1 MVRVSLGVPS
11 PGCRFEK
18 KARAVAI
25 LDLYRAGT
33 RTMIILFNPRAT
45 KPRNRRFPLS
55 IMALAAV
62 LEGREEY
69 QIVDG
74 NVDENPT
81 QTILDLIRDNDVE
94 LLGVTVMPGPQMA
107 SAMTSCQ
114 EIRRQCPK
122 VPIVWGGYF
131 PSTYSDASLNA
142 RYVDYVVRGQ
152 GEDTLLELIAALRG
166 QRSLDGILGLSYK
179 DFFGLH
185 RHNPERLMKGP
196 DLFPWSPFHRVPVEK
211 YLRPSFFGRRTA
223 AHHASMGCP
232 FRCSFCGVHAL
243 YGNRELA
250 ESPERTEAIL
260 RHLKTRYGA
269 DSVQFYDMNFF
280 LKESHAREL
289 VDRLAALGLRWWCEA
304 RIDTFNRYSDA
315 TLEAIRRAGCAM
327 IFFGAESG
335 SDWVLKEMQKDITT
349 EQTLSVARRIRQ
361 FGIIPEFSFV
371 IGNPRDPERDT
382 RETLEFIR
390 KVKRINRQSEIIIY
404 HYTPVPQRT
413 AMYGNVDGQM
423 FFPSTPEEWASKP
436 WMDFTL
442 RIDPN
447 TPWQKR
453 KTKKLID
460 NFEVVINSRWPTVQ
474 DIRAPRWGR
483 VLLKTLGSWRYA
495 LRAYAFPKELRW
507 AQQFITLRKPKQ
519 ESL

>member
-1 MVRVSLGVPS
+1 LPALDRRAEAP
-11 PGCRFEK
+11 
-18 KARAVAI
+18 ARAI
-25 LDLYRAGT
+25 SFLHLYRSGEDE
-33 RTMIILFNPRAT
+33 MIILFNPRAT

-55 IMALAAV
+55 VMALAAV

-74 NVDENPT
+74 NLDENPT
-81 QTILDLIRDNDVE
+81 ETISDLIRRNNVE
-94 LLGVTVMPGPQMA
+94 LLGVSVMPGPQMA
-107 SAMTSCQ
+107 SAIVSCK
-114 EIRRQCPK
+114 EIRNQYPK
-122 VPIVWGGYF
+122 LPIVWGGYF
-131 PSTYSDASLNA
+131 PSTYADASLNA
-142 RYVDYVVRGQ
+142 KYVDYVVRGQ
-152 GEDTLLELIAALRG
+152 GEHTLLELLEAIREKRG
-166 QRSLDGILGLSYK
+166 FDKILGLSYK
-179 DFFGLH
+179 DIFGLH
-185 RHNPERLMKGP
+185 RHNPERLMQSP
-196 DLFPWSPFHRVPVEK
+196 DSFPWSPFHRVPVEK
-211 YLRPSFFGRRTA
+211 YLRPSFFGKRTA
-223 AHHASMGCP
+223 AHHASIGCP
-232 FRCSFCGVHAL
+232 FRCSFCGVHAI
-243 YGNRELA
+243 YGNRELV
-250 ESPERTEAIL
+250 ESAPRTEAVL

-280 LKESHAREL
+280 VKESHAKEL
-289 VDRLAALGLRWWCEA
+289 SDRLAPLNLRWWCEA
-304 RIDTFNRYSDA
+304 RIDTFTRYSNA

-349 EQTLSVARRIRQ
+349 EQTLAVAQRIRE
-361 FGIIPEFSFV
+361 FDIIPEFSFV

-382 RETLEFIR
+382 AETLQFIR
-390 KVKRINRQSEIIIY
+390 KLKQINKQSEIIIY

-413 AMYGNVDGQM
+413 AMYGDIDGQVN
-423 FFPSTPEEWASKP
+423 FPTTPDEWATKR

-447 TPWQKR
+447 TPWLKR

-474 DIRAPRWGR
+474 DIRAPRWSR
-483 VLLKTLGSWRYA
+483 TLLKTLSAWRYA
-495 LRAYAFPKELRW
+495 ARFYAFPKELRL